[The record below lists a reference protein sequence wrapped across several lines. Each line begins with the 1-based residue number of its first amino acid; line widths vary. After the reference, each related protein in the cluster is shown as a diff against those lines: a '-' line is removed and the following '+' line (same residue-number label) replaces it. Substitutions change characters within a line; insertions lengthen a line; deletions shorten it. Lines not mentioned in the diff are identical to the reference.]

1 MLHIVSCRWY
11 RERSERRSIN
21 EEKSIKLPN
30 RAVTRKLPRNHQYIG
45 FHPGMDGAGPETP
58 CTTSDPIAL
67 SETERTGRSAR
78 HCENGECP
86 DPVQRLAAGLFRRK
100 LQMNAGRKFFVPM
113 AIALAF
119 CVCATATPPAG
130 SQAKQAPAPGGRLN
144 VHTTAGKLLRSDGM
158 KGKVVLLDFMTT
170 VCPSCKAAA
179 LEIQKLYGEL
189 GPKGFQPVCIALNVD
204 SPAALKDYGRE
215 HGLTF
220 TLGTASRADVGAY
233 LKHPTDKP
241 FLVPTL
247 VLLDRRGKVH
257 SIDVGW
263 RGREPLRAA
272 IVKLLAR

>member
-1 MLHIVSCRWY
+1 M
-11 RERSERRSIN
+11 
-21 EEKSIKLPN
+21 PN
-30 RAVTRKLPRNHQYIG
+30 RAAAKELPGTHQYIG
-45 FHPGMDGAGPETP
+45 FHPGMDGAERRTL
-58 CTTSDPIAL
+58 CATLDPIAL
-67 SETERTGRSAR
+67 SATERTGRRAR
-78 HCENGECP
+78 HCENGECS

-100 LQMNAGRKFFVPM
+100 LQMNAGRKLFLPM
-113 AIALAF
+113 AIALAI
-119 CVCATATPPAG
+119 CVCATAAPPAR
-130 SQAKQAPAPGGRLN
+130 SQAKQAPAPGGRLD

-170 VCPSCKAAA
+170 VCPSCRAAS

-233 LKHPTDKP
+233 LKHPPERP

-247 VLLDRRGKVH
+247 VLLDRGGMIRSV
-257 SIDVGW
+257 DVGW
-263 RGREPLRAA
+263 KGREPLRAA